1 VRRTLFLAAFGVI
14 LAAAL
19 VVPLPVVTIEP
30 GAALPV
36 PPRVKLGIPADPV
49 HGQLLL
55 TTVRLAEPSAVR
67 AVVDWLDDDADLMPR
82 QAVIPPGVDEGEYF
96 AAQQRVFRESAQVA
110 AAVGLRKAGYPVE
123 VSGGGV
129 RVSAVIPGS
138 PAAGKLREGDVIT
151 AIDGRPVRLA
161 SDVVKA
167 TSRAK
172 AGDEVTVEVKR
183 GDETRTFTIRLARVN
198 ELDRPALGVA
208 LTTLGFDI
216 KLPFPVNVDQGQIG
230 GPSAG
235 LMLALTVYD
244 LADPIDLARGR
255 TIAGTGTIDIA
266 GHVGPV
272 GGVAQKVAA
281 AKEAG
286 AKMFLVP
293 ADEARQA
300 RKAAGKGLKVTSVQ
314 TMDDAVAAMAAVP
327 DLAVIRG
334 GHPSDQSGAGGRP

>member
-1 VRRTLFLAAFGVI
+1 VRRTLFLSALGAI

-19 VVPLPVVTIEP
+19 VVPLPMVAIEP
-30 GAALPV
+30 GGALPV
-36 PPRVKLGIPADPV
+36 PPRVKVAAPVHPV

-67 AVVDWLDDDADLMPR
+67 AVVDWVDDDADLVPR
-82 QAVIPPGVDEGEYF
+82 QAVIPPGVDEREYF

-138 PAAGKLREGDVIT
+138 PAAGRLREGDVIT

-161 SDVVKA
+161 SDVVEA

-172 AGDEVTVEVKR
+172 AGDEVTVEVRR
-183 GDETRTFTIRLARVN
+183 GDETRTYVIRLARVN
-198 ELDRPALGVA
+198 ELGRPALGVA

-216 KLPFPVNVDQGQIG
+216 RLPFPVEVDQGQIG

-244 LADPIDLARGR
+244 LVDPTDLTRGR
-255 TIAGTGTIDIA
+255 TIAGTGTIDVA

-272 GGVAQKVAA
+272 GGVPQKVAA
-281 AKEAG
+281 AKKAG
-286 AKMFLVP
+286 AEMFLVP
-293 ADEARQA
+293 ADEAEQA
-300 RKAAGKGLKVTSVQ
+300 RKAAGKKLRIASVK
-314 TMDDAVAAMAAVP
+314 TMDDAVAA
-327 DLAVIRG
+327 LATAPELAFIGDGPR
-334 GHPSDQSGAGGRP
+334 SDQPGSVGGP

>member
-1 VRRTLFLAAFGVI
+1 
-14 LAAAL
+14 
-19 VVPLPVVTIEP
+19 
-30 GAALPV
+30 V
-36 PPRVKLGIPADPV
+36 PPRVKVAAPVQPV

-55 TTVRLAEPSAVR
+55 TTVRLAEPSAVK
-67 AVVDWLDDDADLMPR
+67 AVVDWIDDDADLMPR
-82 QAVIPPGVDEGEYF
+82 QAVIPPGVDEREYF
-96 AAQQRVFRESAQVA
+96 AAQERVFRESAQVA

-161 SDVVKA
+161 SDVVEA
-167 TSRAK
+167 TSRAR

-183 GDETRTFTIRLARVN
+183 GDEIRRYTIRLARVN
-198 ELDRPALGVA
+198 ELGRPGLGVA

-216 KLPFPVNVDQGQIG
+216 KLPFPVEVDQGKIG

-244 LADPIDLARGR
+244 LVDPVDLARGR
-255 TIAGTGTIDIA
+255 TIAGTGTIDVA

-281 AKEAG
+281 AEEAG

-293 ADEARQA
+293 AAEAKEA
-300 RKAAGKGLKVTSVQ
+300 RKAAGKRLKVASVN
-314 TMDDAVAAMAAVP
+314 TMDDAVAA
-327 DLAVIRG
+327 LASNPELAITG
-334 GHPSDQSGAGGRP
+334 GHPSDQSGSVGGP